1 MEQAALSHGWPGA
14 LSCLLSDFLP
24 HFGEEALL
32 VSGNTP
38 RLDETW
44 LLADFA
50 WDPVAMARAPATLCV
65 ACRV

>member
-1 MEQAALSHGWPGA
+1 MEQAALSLGWPGA

-24 HFGEEALL
+24 HFGEEAP

-38 RLDETW
+38 RLDENW
-44 LLADFA
+44 LLDDFA
-50 WDPVAMARAPATLCV
+50 WDPVAMARAPATQCV